1 MRLESIALHGFK
13 SFGEKTVVRVLPGI
27 TGIVGPNGCGK
38 SNISEAVR
46 WALGEQS
53 AKSLRGQRMED
64 LIFHGSQSRKPVG
77 LAEVELTFRNDGT
90 LSVPWAEVSVARRLY
105 RTGESEYLLNNSAAR
120 LRDILDLFA
129 GTGANPRA
137 YSVIDQDKLNHV
149 LTAKPHERRVF
160 IEEAAGIARYKQ
172 QRNET
177 QGKLDA
183 TKQNLVRARDVMD
196 EVKRQLSS
204 LERQAKKA
212 QQYKALQ
219 TTKRDLSLV
228 VLAAEYTA
236 RVAEGERR
244 AAELSRLRDQ
254 EQTLRT
260 RAAKLAA
267 QEAQQRERLQES
279 DHRLSDLRQSGQ
291 KVQGELE
298 RLLERR
304 EQMGVQ
310 LRELAE
316 EALRLDEETRATADR
331 LGAIVGE
338 REAGRQALA
347 EASRL
352 TEERARTADA
362 LAAALERH
370 RETLA
375 AERDRAEATR
385 LEQVRVAAERVDL
398 MRHAGELRE
407 RAAQLRRR
415 AERLAAELSAATAEA
430 AGIDALR
437 ASLVQA
443 RDVTQTELG
452 ALAGERAELATRLAA
467 EERRLAEAEGALAN
481 ARVTLAA
488 HRSSLDA
495 LAALERA
502 REGYGAGV
510 RAVFDQEHAEALTG
524 VVGTVA
530 DLLEVPLGME
540 RAIEAVLGERLQWVV
555 VERFEHARAAVE
567 YLGAHSLGAATFLPL
582 EHLPPPTGPQPDA
595 NDARWV
601 ACNVGAPSLSLVHHL
616 LGQVAIVEH
625 LDQAEALWRRNGVV
639 ATYVTP
645 AGEVLGPT
653 GRLHGGGQARAADV
667 EHSLLARKRRLRE
680 LDDEV
685 RRVSTNLDETQERVA
700 RFETEVSAIRG
711 QVAEIERTLHARET
725 ERLASEKDLEQAT
738 REHDRVHRH
747 RETIEVEARQIA
759 LEAEETDGTLAQ
771 LEQRVTLARDAETAH
786 EARMAR
792 LREAIETAQVRET
805 ELVAETTACRVALA
819 STTERVEALGRELT
833 RIDDIERDLTARI
846 DQARARQAQLTDRR
860 AWLAE
865 ERERTDASAREIAV
879 ERDRMDVEVRQ
890 AAEGHEGLAE
900 ELRAI
905 EADQRAVD
913 GDLGRLVASIHE
925 IDLGATECRVRREEL
940 AQEAW
945 RAYGVDEAAL
955 AARHDPAGDLETVRG
970 RIVEL
975 EAKVAA
981 IGPVN
986 LVADDEYRE
995 LDERL
1000 GFLQTQH
1007 DDLVGSIKDLERALR
1022 GMTRTAQERF
1032 TQAFEEINRHFKELF
1047 ERLFEGG
1054 RAELRLVEAEES
1066 GDPLD
1071 TGVDLMAQPRGKRLQ
1086 SVTLLSGGERALTG
1100 LALLFAIFYF
1110 RPSPFCVL
1118 DEVDAPLDDA
1128 NIHRFLRVLRELTS
1142 RTQFLVITHNRKTM
1156 EAADILYGVT
1166 MEEPGL
1172 SKLVSVNLN
1181 ASASAQ

>member
-228 VLAAEYTA
+228 VLAAEYMA

-260 RAAKLAA
+260 RAAQLAA

-385 LEQVRVAAERVDL
+385 LEQIRVAAERVDL

-415 AERLAAELSAATAEA
+415 AERLAAELSDATAEA

-443 RDVTQTELG
+443 RDVAQTELG

-685 RRVSTNLDETQERVA
+685 RRVSTNVDETQERVA

-747 RETIEVEARQIA
+747 RETIEVEARQVA